1 MIHFK
6 KIKYKNL
13 LSTGNQFN
21 EFILDS
27 HPTTLITGD
36 NGAGKSTMLDAL
48 CWCLFGKA
56 FRNISKGQIVN
67 SLNKRDCVVECEFTI
82 GSREYKIVRGIG
94 PTIFD
99 IYCDGKVLPRPASV
113 ADYQKNLEQNIL
125 KMRIN
130 SFRQVVCLGSA
141 SHTPFMLLGTGER
154 RKIVEDLL
162 DIEIFSLMNDVLGSK
177 RTDNKVQ
184 LQDTRHDVDLKTQ
197 SISIKESHVAKQEE
211 QAEKKVE
218 AIKTE
223 IDKETQN
230 LETIR
235 SEQETMSAELANL
248 NSKGKEDELDTVND
262 LIYQLK
268 TNAKKWAKENKFFE
282 DNTECPTCTQHL
294 PDDIRSTKRKEA
306 TEKQTECDHGITE
319 LEKTQKNIQNT
330 LDKCAELSYS
340 IQRKIQEIENTKKI
354 IKLRHKDIEKVMSE
368 LEEMDT
374 SDLEDERKTLK
385 VLEKELEELVHT
397 KDLYDTAY
405 KLLRDDGIKAQSIK
419 QYVPIINHTA
429 NVYLQRMGLPIRF
442 ELDESFKEV
451 VRSRY
456 QDEFKYE
463 NFSMGE
469 RQRID
474 LALLLTWRAISK
486 SRGSVSTNL
495 LILDETFD
503 SSLDASGTEELIKII
518 YDLTGTNIFIISH
531 KGEILA
537 DKFTRTI
544 NVRKQGNFSVIS
556 VEH

>member
-1 MIHFK
+1 MIEFK
-6 KIKYKNL
+6 KVKYKNL

-36 NGAGKSTMLDAL
+36 NGAGKSTMLDAI
-48 CWCLFGKA
+48 CWGLYGKA
-56 FRNISKGQIVN
+56 FRNISKSQIVN
-67 SLNKRDCVVECEFTI
+67 SLNKRDCVVEIEFVI
-82 GSREYKIVRGIG
+82 GSREYKVVRGIG
-94 PTIFD
+94 PTQFD

-162 DIEIFSLMNDVLGSK
+162 DIEIFSLMNDVLGTK
-177 RTDNKVQ
+177 RSDNKVEVT
-184 LQDTRHDVDLKTQ
+184 DTRHELDLVNQ
-197 SISIKESHVAKQEE
+197 SISIKEGHIEKMKVQQDEKIK
-211 QAEKKVE
+211 AEKKSLL
-218 AIKTE
+218 
-223 IDKETQN
+223 KETDN
-230 LETIR
+230 LESQRTA
-235 SEQETMSAELANL
+235 QEKLSVELAGL
-248 NSKGKEDELDTVND
+248 NSQGREDELDSVND

-268 TNAKKWAKENKFFE
+268 TNATKYKKEYDFFE
-282 DNTECPTCTQHL
+282 KNSECPTCTQHL
-294 PDDIRSTKRKEA
+294 PDEIRDTKKTDAEHKR
-306 TEKQTECDHGITE
+306 TECDHAITE
-319 LEKTQKNIQNT
+319 LGSKQSAIQT
-330 LDKCAELSYS
+330 ILDRCADLSDK
-340 IQRKIQEIENTKKI
+340 IKRKVSEIEQTKKTI
-354 IKLRHKDIEKVMSE
+354 SLYTKRIEE
-368 LEEMDT
+368 LETEVEEMDT
-374 SDLEDERKTLK
+374 SELESEKKKLS
-385 VLEKELEELVHT
+385 VLEKDMENLVMV
-397 KDLYDTAY
+397 KDLYDVAY
-405 KLLRDDGIKAQSIK
+405 KLLRDDGIKAQIIK

-442 ELDESFKEV
+442 ELDESFKEI

-474 LALLLTWRAISK
+474 LALLLTWRAIAK

-537 DKFTRTI
+537 DKFSRTI
-544 NVRKQGNFSVIS
+544 NVKKQGNFSILS
-556 VEH
+556 VE